1 MSRSGKNTTF
11 EMRQLV
17 LMHNARGESQRTIAK
32 LLNIPQSTVSGIILR
47 LKREDR
53 IESTKY
59 KGAVE
64 KLTAYDRRF
73 IRREVKKNPRIS
85 APKLVTQLRERGTN
99 VTAQT
104 VRNAIRNV
112 GYNSRTARCKPYIS
126 PVNQRKRFE
135 FAEKY
140 FHEDETFWKTVL
152 FTDESKF
159 NVFASDGKIKVWR
172 KPNTEFALK
181 NLKASVKHGGG
192 GVSVW
197 GCCGANGVG
206 NLAFVEGNMDHKQYI
221 EILKNNL
228 HASAEKLG
236 IRETFKLYQDN
247 DPKHKAW
254 NTRMWLLYNC
264 PKVLET
270 PPQSPDCNIIEN
282 VWEYVDRRLRERPI
296 SNKQQLRE
304 RLLEEWA
311 EIPAEYVRNLVAS
324 MPRRMKAVY
333 DAKGLHTKY

>member
-1 MSRSGKNTTF
+1 
-11 EMRQLV
+11 MRQLV
-17 LMHNARGESQRTIAK
+17 MMHTARGKSQREISK
-32 LLNIPQSTVSGIILR
+32 LLNIPQSTVSDIIIR
-47 LKREDR
+47 FKREDR
-53 IESTKY
+53 IESTNY

-73 IRREVKKNPRIS
+73 IRREVEKNPRIS

-104 VRNAIRNV
+104 VRNAIRNL

-126 PVNQRKRFE
+126 EVNQVKRFE
-135 FAEKY
+135 FAEK
-140 FHEDETFWKTVL
+140 HLHADETFWRKVL
-152 FTDESKF
+152 FTDESKY
-159 NVFASDGKIKVWR
+159 NVFSSDGKIKVWR
-172 KPNTEFALK
+172 KRNAEFERK
-181 NLKASVKHGGG
+181 NLKTTIKHGGG
-192 GVSVW
+192 SVMVW

-206 NLAFVEGNMDHKQYI
+206 NLVFVEGNMDAKQYI
-221 EILKNNL
+221 EILKENL

-236 IRETFKLYQDN
+236 IRQTFQMYQDN

-254 NTRMWLLYNC
+254 ITRMWLLYNC
-264 PKVLET
+264 PKVLDT

-282 VWEYVDRRLRERPI
+282 LWEYLDNRLRERPI
-296 SNKQQLRE
+296 SSKKHLKE
-304 RLLEEWA
+304 RLLEEWTK
-311 EIPAEYVRNLVAS
+311 IPAEYVQNLVAS